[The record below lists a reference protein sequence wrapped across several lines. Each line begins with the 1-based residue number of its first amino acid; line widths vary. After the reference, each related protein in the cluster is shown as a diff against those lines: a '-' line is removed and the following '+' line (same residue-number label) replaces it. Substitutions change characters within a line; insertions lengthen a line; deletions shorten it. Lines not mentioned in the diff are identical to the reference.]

1 MKKKHRD
8 IVVDGVQYGWTV
20 WCNTVKLWK
29 DKKVFAE
36 YDIPYHHD
44 ITPKI
49 VAGLIKDPESTMIW
63 VNAKPC
69 PFCGALVSESNDTF
83 KEEYYNC
90 NHTEDCW
97 FTKTSSQ
104 TTWILKTDIETW
116 SKRS

>member
-29 DKKVFAE
+29 NKKVFAE

-69 PFCGALVSESNDTF
+69 PFCGALVWENEPKEFEDYFIVRHNDG
-83 KEEYYNC
+83 
-90 NHTEDCW
+90 CW
-97 FTKTSSQ
+97 LTLIDANYTLIPKD
-104 TTWILKTDIETW
+104 KVETW